1 MRSTVLGGNSH
12 ADGRSTP
19 TKEIM
24 FTGIIEEVGHADA
37 LSRRGTSAV
46 LEVLAT
52 RVLEGMQLGDSIAVN
67 GVCLTVRRQS
77 SGRFQVELSE
87 ETLNRSSL
95 GSLKG
100 GTLVNLERPLLATS
114 RLGGH
119 FVQGHV
125 DAVGKVLTIRT
136 DGEFAVWKFLLPD
149 SIERFVV
156 EKGSIAVD
164 GISLTVA
171 SLTSKTFEVAL
182 IPHTLENTNLRSRQI
197 GDEVNLECDIPA
209 KYVES
214 MLKERKDRP
223 AKSQL
228 TEEYLKERGF

>member
-24 FTGIIEEVGHADA
+24 FTGIIEEVGHTDA

-197 GDEVNLECDIPA
+197 GDEVNLECDILA

>member
-1 MRSTVLGGNSH
+1 MALAMNSPVEPP
-12 ADGRSTP
+12 GSEP

-24 FTGIIEEVGHADA
+24 FTGIIEEVGRVDT
-37 LSRRGTSAV
+37 LSRSGTSAV
-46 LEVLAT
+46 LGVIAT
-52 RVLEGMQLGDSIAVN
+52 KVLEGMQLGDSIAVN

-77 SGRFQVELSE
+77 SGNFQVELSQ

-95 GSLKG
+95 GNLKG
-100 GTLVNLERPLLATS
+100 GSLVNLERPLLPTS

-125 DAVGKVLTIRT
+125 DAVGKVLAIKT
-136 DGEFAVWKFLLPD
+136 DGDFAVWKFLLPN
-149 SIERFVV
+149 SIERYVV

-171 SLTSKTFEVAL
+171 SLTSKAFEVAL
-182 IPHTLENTNLRSRQI
+182 IPHTLENTNLRTRQI
-197 GDEVNLECDIPA
+197 GDEVNLECDVLA

-214 MLKERKDRP
+214 MLKERKNRH
-223 AKSQL
+223 AKSRL

>member
-1 MRSTVLGGNSH
+1 
-12 ADGRSTP
+12 
-19 TKEIM
+19 M
-24 FTGIIEEVGHADA
+24 FTGIIEEVGRVDT

-52 RVLEGMQLGDSIAVN
+52 RVLENMQLGDSLAVN

-77 SGRFQVELSE
+77 SGRFQVELSQ

-95 GSLKG
+95 GNLQG
-100 GTLVNLERPLLATS
+100 GSLVNLERPLLPTS

-125 DAVGKVLTIRT
+125 DAVGKVLAIRT
-136 DGEFAVWKFLLPD
+136 DGDFAVWKVFLPD
-149 SIERFVV
+149 SIERYVV

-171 SLTSKTFEVAL
+171 SLTREAFEVAL
-182 IPHTLENTNLRSRQI
+182 IPHTLENTNLRALQI
-197 GDEVNLECDIPA
+197 GDEVNLECDVLA

-214 MLKERKDRP
+214 MLKQRKIRP
-223 AKSQL
+223 PKSRL
-228 TEEYLKERGF
+228 TEDYLKERGF

>member
-1 MRSTVLGGNSH
+1 
-12 ADGRSTP
+12 
-19 TKEIM
+19 M
-24 FTGIIEEVGHADA
+24 FTGIIEEVGRVDA

-52 RVLEGMQLGDSIAVN
+52 RVLESMQLGDSIAVN

-77 SGRFQVELSE
+77 SGCFQVELSQ

-100 GTLVNLERPLLATS
+100 GNLVNLERPLLATS

-125 DAVGKVLTIRT
+125 DAVGKVLATKT
-136 DGEFAVWKFLLPD
+136 DGDFAVWKFLLPD
-149 SIERFVV
+149 SIERYVV

-171 SLTSKTFEVAL
+171 SLTNKAFEVAL
-182 IPHTLENTNLRSRQI
+182 IPHTLENTNLSTRQI
-197 GDEVNLECDIPA
+197 GDDVNLECDVLA

-214 MLKERKDRP
+214 MLKERKNRP

>member
-1 MRSTVLGGNSH
+1 MQSTALAGNSYI
-12 ADGRSTP
+12 DGRSKP

-24 FTGIIEEVGHADA
+24 FTGIIEEVGRVDT
-37 LSRRGTSAV
+37 LSRRGRSAV
-46 LEVLAT
+46 LDVLAT
-52 RVLEGMQLGDSIAVN
+52 RVLESTQLGDSIAVN

-77 SGRFQVELSE
+77 PGRFQVELSQ

-100 GTLVNLERPLLATS
+100 GSLVNLERPLLPTS

-125 DAVGKVLTIRT
+125 DAVGKVLAIRT
-136 DGEFAVWKFLLPD
+136 EGEFAVWKFLLPD
-149 SIERFVV
+149 SVERYVV
-156 EKGSIAVD
+156 EKGSITVD

-171 SLTSKTFEVAL
+171 SLTSEAFEVAL
-182 IPHTLENTNLRSRQI
+182 IPHTLENTNLRTRQI
-197 GDEVNLECDIPA
+197 GDEVNLECDILA

-214 MLKERKDRP
+214 MLKQRKNRP
-223 AKSQL
+223 SKSQL

>member
-1 MRSTVLGGNSH
+1 MALAMNSPVEPP
-12 ADGRSTP
+12 GSEP

-24 FTGIIEEVGHADA
+24 FTGIIEEVGRVDT
-37 LSRRGTSAV
+37 LSRSGTSAV
-46 LEVLAT
+46 LGVIAT
-52 RVLEGMQLGDSIAVN
+52 KVLESMQLGDSIAVN

-77 SGRFQVELSE
+77 SGNFQVELSQ

-95 GSLKG
+95 GKLKG
-100 GTLVNLERPLLATS
+100 GSLVNLERPLLPTS

-125 DAVGKVLTIRT
+125 DAVGKVLAIRT
-136 DGEFAVWKFLLPD
+136 DGDFAVWKFLLPN
-149 SIERFVV
+149 SIERYVV

-171 SLTSKTFEVAL
+171 SLTSKAFEVAL
-182 IPHTLENTNLRSRQI
+182 IPHTLENTNLRTRQI
-197 GDEVNLECDIPA
+197 GDEVNLECDVLA

-214 MLKERKDRP
+214 MLKERKIRP

-228 TEEYLKERGF
+228 TEEYLKERGFY